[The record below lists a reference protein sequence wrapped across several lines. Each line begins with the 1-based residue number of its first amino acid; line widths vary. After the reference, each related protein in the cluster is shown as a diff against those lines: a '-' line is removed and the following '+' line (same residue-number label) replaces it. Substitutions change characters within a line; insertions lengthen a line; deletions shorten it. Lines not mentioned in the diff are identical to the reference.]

1 VTDALTIHENPEG
14 LRRPM
19 LIMAFAGW
27 NDAAE
32 SATGAARYL
41 GQVWPSRP
49 FASIDPEEFY
59 HFGLSRPYVRY
70 KAGSSTEREVIWPV
84 TEFSLAQP
92 EALDRDLIVGVAVE
106 PHLKWRTYCGAVLE
120 LARRTG
126 ASLILTLGALLAE
139 VPHTRPVRLSGG
151 AQDPELA
158 ARLGI
163 RPTRYE
169 GPTGIVGVL
178 NTLARDQAM
187 PTASLWAN
195 VPHYI
200 SGIEN
205 PKASMALVRRVLSL
219 LNTEAD
225 LSDLEGIRQAVRAE
239 PRGDRLAEREDRRLH
254 QEARAEEA
262 GRGGGGSPHA
272 GGDPRRA
279 APVRR
284 PRGRDRAVPA
294 PAAPR
299 IYLIGFLGAAAAP
312 AYNRSM
318 RARSMGLVLLLALGV
333 PPRRRGPARRP
344 DHAYRAP
351 PRRHRVRARHR
362 RVRRS
367 GGEGSIDGRP
377 IAFFPFGEDWA
388 AVVGIDLGT
397 RTGKTPWRVGIIDGI
412 GAAKA
417 SRRRRHPPAHVSGA
431 TRGPPR
437 YMVDLEPEAE
447 QRANAESA
455 RLRAL
460 YDAITPDRLWQG
472 RFMRPVAVEGPGS
485 GFGSRRVINGKPR
498 MPHSGI
504 DWSAE
509 RGTPV
514 VAANRG
520 RVVLVG
526 DFFFAGRLVVLD
538 HGLGLYTLYM
548 HLDRVDVTEG
558 VFIGRGETLGT
569 VGATGRATGP
579 HLHFQVQ
586 SQRDRVDPATLFAA
600 GSGLTPRPAG

>member
-1 VTDALTIHENPEG
+1 MTDALTIHENPEG

-41 GQVWPSRP
+41 GQMWPSRP

-225 LSDLEGIRQAVRAE
+225 LSDLEESAKQFEQNLEEIVSQNAKIA
-239 PRGDRLAEREDRRLH
+239 DYIKKLERKKPEEGEED
-254 QEARAEEA
+254 
-262 GRGGGGSPHA
+262 P
-272 GGDPRRA
+272 PT
-279 APVRR
+279 
-284 PRGRDRAVPA
+284 
-294 PAAPR
+294 PAATRDELPPSGDLVAE
-299 IYLIGFLGAAAAP
+299 IEQFL
-312 AYNRSM
+312 RQQ
-318 RARSMGLVLLLALGV
+318 
-333 PPRRRGPARRP
+333 RP
-344 DHAYRAP
+344 
-351 PRRHRVRARHR
+351 
-362 RVRRS
+362 
-367 GGEGSIDGRP
+367 
-377 IAFFPFGEDWA
+377 
-388 AVVGIDLGT
+388 
-397 RTGKTPWRVGIIDGI
+397 
-412 GAAKA
+412 
-417 SRRRRHPPAHVSGA
+417 
-431 TRGPPR
+431 
-437 YMVDLEPEAE
+437 
-447 QRANAESA
+447 ES
-455 RLRAL
+455 
-460 YDAITPDRLWQG
+460 T
-472 RFMRPVAVEGPGS
+472 
-485 GFGSRRVINGKPR
+485 
-498 MPHSGI
+498 
-504 DWSAE
+504 
-509 RGTPV
+509 
-514 VAANRG
+514 
-520 RVVLVG
+520 
-526 DFFFAGRLVVLD
+526 
-538 HGLGLYTLYM
+538 
-548 HLDRVDVTEG
+548 
-558 VFIGRGETLGT
+558 
-569 VGATGRATGP
+569 
-579 HLHFQVQ
+579 
-586 SQRDRVDPATLFAA
+586 
-600 GSGLTPRPAG
+600 